1 MVDELFFDSFV
12 QGKSGRKTET
22 QSRKANVLSFS
33 EGHAGWAAK
42 GRKLG
47 AATSF
52 WGFRQTSSRAYLL
65 TKANPPKGG
74 DAKLR
79 D

>member
-1 MVDELFFDSFV
+1 L
-12 QGKSGRKTET
+12 GRQRQE
-22 QSRKANVLSFS
+22 V
-33 EGHAGWAAK
+33 EGGGICGMDFERA
-42 GRKLG
+42 RC
-47 AATSF
+47 ATLLASY
-52 WGFRQTSSRAYLL
+52 RAYLL

>member
-1 MVDELFFDSFV
+1 LKRFLSSFV
-12 QGKSGRKTET
+12 QGKSAERRR
-22 QSRKANVLSFS
+22 RKAAKLTLSVGDES
-33 EGHAGWAAK
+33 HAGWAAK
-42 GRKLG
+42 GRKHGG
-47 AATSF
+47 ASLTATVFLPS
-52 WGFRQTSSRAYLL
+52 YLL